1 MTRTSASYALAE
13 EFMVIP
19 YPFVGE
25 ARDSI
30 EAEYMVLLESGI
42 HPRDISDMILDAL
55 KILLNARLKAKNNN
69 EKYKKFTNQI
79 SDMLGRLLV
88 FEELI
93 RGDKK

>member
-1 MTRTSASYALAE
+1 
-13 EFMVIP
+13 MVIP

-42 HPRDISDMILDAL
+42 HPKDISDMILDAL

>member
-1 MTRTSASYALAE
+1 
-13 EFMVIP
+13 
-19 YPFVGE
+19 
-25 ARDSI
+25 
-30 EAEYMVLLESGI
+30 
-42 HPRDISDMILDAL
+42 
-55 KILLNARLKAKNNN
+55 LNARLKAKNNN